1 MKDKYLFPLNY
12 KYSAKFLGLIE
23 YNVLLPI
30 AIFLGSIALLLY
42 GLKVDFFLSIGI
54 IILLGL
60 PPILI
65 LSVGINGQPA
75 LPYFKAFIKF
85 YFKNKVYIYK

>member
-12 KYSAKFLGLIE
+12 KYSAKFLGIIE
-23 YNVLLPI
+23 YKVLLPI
-30 AIFLGSIALLLY
+30 AIFLGVITLILY
-42 GLKVDFFLSIGI
+42 SLRIDFFVSIGV

-65 LSVGINGQPA
+65 LSVSIKGQAP
-75 LPYFKAFIKF
+75 LPYFKAIIKF
-85 YFKNKVYIYK
+85 YLKNKVYIFK